1 MGSRLLSVG
10 EPGAPR
16 APVRLFGRL
25 RGCCARLSSLS
36 CITGGR
42 RVVARDSGGMLASAY
57 YESNSG
63 NVYNS
68 RSHTWSTLDN
78 IGGPT
83 PRYAA
88 VSVNTDNA
96 IFVGFGREFGAN
108 VDANTRDAFFYYP

>member
-1 MGSRLLSVG
+1 MLI
-10 EPGAPR
+10 
-16 APVRLFGRL
+16 F
-25 RGCCARLSSLS
+25 
-36 CITGGR
+36 
-42 RVVARDSGGMLASAY
+42 GGMLASAY